1 MTQRSSGLSE
11 ERRRERERE
20 GGNDTPRDGSRFR
33 GRRRMRD
40 VQQVERKKKENDR
53 RVVGKEARI
62 LQCTGLAFLP
72 SPFSTT
78 TFLLFLL
85 RVFLSTFFLCFPS
98 LSPSNSTPRPSS
110 ALCSLLARHLSN
122 TRGIEEGWTES
133 ERERELF
140 LHLFCVLRAHWRP
153 TSAPA

>member
-11 ERRRERERE
+11 ERRRERERVAMIRQEMARDFVE
-20 GGNDTPRDGSRFR
+20 GEEW
-33 GRRRMRD
+33 D